1 MNREKYIQLRIKN
14 SYVEILYDYA
24 YNRGFNHSLQDFY
37 NYFVAYSQVTG
48 PHIINN
54 YLERVLLYY
63 DIKYNITIISK
74 SEQVKTND
82 IIGNPV
88 EEVRLKTIKII

>member
-54 YLERVLLYY
+54 
-63 DIKYNITIISK
+63 
-74 SEQVKTND
+74 
-82 IIGNPV
+82 
-88 EEVRLKTIKII
+88 